1 MFDSINKAL
10 LSNGKHASYLYAI
23 FGITLVLFVLGV
35 ASVFIVEAQRI
46 STDFKE
52 NLTVEV
58 VLKDSLNTSDINAA
72 QTAIRSKPYVKSVKF
87 ISKAE
92 AAKILQ
98 KDLGDNFLDILGY
111 NPLYASF
118 NINLNQNFANKD
130 SFTLVKNDLA
140 KLSSVQQVN
149 IQNNILESL
158 DKNVQ
163 SASLIIFIV
172 AIALLIFAVSLIFN
186 TIRLVIFSK
195 RFTIKTM
202 QLFGATQWF
211 IIRPL
216 LGRSIFNGLL
226 SGIVASALLAGLFY
240 YVNNKLPE
248 LALQRDLITFAV
260 LTGGIVLFGVFI
272 SFMSTLVAVLRYLRL
287 KVEDLY

>member
-1 MFDSINKAL
+1 LA
-10 LSNGKHASYLYAI
+10 NGKHASYFYAV
-23 FGITLVLFVLGV
+23 FGTTLVLFVLGV
-35 ASVFIVEAQRI
+35 AAVFIVEAQRI

-58 VLKDSLNTSDINAA
+58 VLKDSINVADITAA
-72 QTAIRSKPYVKSVKF
+72 QNVIKGKGYVKSVKF

-118 NINLNQNFANKD
+118 NINLNEHFANKD
-130 SFTLVKNDLA
+130 SFALVKSDLG
-140 KLSSVQQVN
+140 KLLVVQQVN

-158 DKNVQ
+158 DKKVQ
-163 SASLIIFIV
+163 NASLIILIV
-172 AIALLIFAVSLIFN
+172 AVALMIFAVSLIFN
-186 TIRLVIFSK
+186 TIRLVMFSK

-226 SGIVASALLAGLFY
+226 SGVAASGLLAGLFY

-248 LALQRDLITFAV
+248 LALQRDLITFAE
-260 LTGGIVLFGVFI
+260 LLGGIVLFGVLI
-272 SFMSTLVAVLRYLRL
+272 SFMSTLIAALRYLRL

>member
-1 MFDSINKAL
+1 MA
-10 LSNGKHASYLYAI
+10 NGKHASYLYAI

-35 ASVFIVEAQRI
+35 AAVFIVEAQRI
-46 STDFKE
+46 STYFKE

-58 VLKDSLNTSDINAA
+58 VLKDSITVTDITATQNAIKA
-72 QTAIRSKPYVKSVKF
+72 KPYVKTIRF

-118 NINLNQNFANKD
+118 NINLNEHFANKD
-130 SFTLVKNDLA
+130 TFAWVKNDLS
-140 KLSSVQQVN
+140 KLSIVQQVN

-163 SASLIIFIV
+163 SASLIILIV
-172 AIALLIFAVSLIFN
+172 AVALLIFAVSLIFN

-211 IIRPL
+211 IISPL
-216 LGRSIFNGLL
+216 LGRSIVNGVL

-260 LTGGIVLFGVFI
+260 LLGGIVLFGVFI
-272 SFMSTLVAVLRYLRL
+272 SFISTLIAVLRYLRL

>member
-1 MFDSINKAL
+1 MA
-10 LSNGKHASYLYAI
+10 NGKHASYFYAI

-35 ASVFIVEAQRI
+35 AAVIIVEAQRI

-58 VLKDSLNTSDINAA
+58 VLKDSISAADITAA
-72 QTAIRSKPYVKSVKF
+72 QNVIQTKAYVKTVKF

-118 NINLNQNFANKD
+118 DLNLNEHFANKD

-140 KLSSVQQVN
+140 KIGAVRQVN
-149 IQNNILESL
+149 IQSNILESL

-163 SASLIIFIV
+163 SASLIILIV
-172 AIALLIFAVSLIFN
+172 AVALLVFAVSLIFN

-216 LGRSIFNGLL
+216 LGRSIFNGLV
-226 SGIVASALLAGLFY
+226 SGIAASALLCGLFY
-240 YVNNKLPE
+240 YFDNKLPE
-248 LALQRDLITFAV
+248 LALQRDLITFAELLGV
-260 LTGGIVLFGVFI
+260 IVLFGIFI
-272 SFMSTLVAVLRYLRL
+272 SFISTLIAVLRYLRL